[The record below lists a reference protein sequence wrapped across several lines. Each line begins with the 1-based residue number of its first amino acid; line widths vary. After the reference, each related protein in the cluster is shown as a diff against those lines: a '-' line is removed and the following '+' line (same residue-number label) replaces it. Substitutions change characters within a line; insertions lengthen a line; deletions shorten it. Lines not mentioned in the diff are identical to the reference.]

1 MGLQVRAHMPVSV
14 CELHVHNELQAG
26 PASKWT
32 DYEVGKAGGLCMV
45 LKGSAN
51 ACLEVCLESTVCVP
65 VDSHL
70 YQTERRKGTLLFVSV
85 LCESCVKVQLKAA
98 FVTFVN

>member
-1 MGLQVRAHMPVSV
+1 MVVAVGLQVRAHMPVSV

-32 DYEVGKAGGLCMV
+32 DYEVGKAGGLCIV

-65 VDSHL
+65 SGLPSLPD
-70 YQTERRKGTLLFVSV
+70 RKEEGHSAI
-85 LCESCVKVQLKAA
+85 CVC
-98 FVTFVN
+98 FM